1 MGEKRHI
8 GLDLRREREARAR
21 YDASIREAGHNMR
34 FSQACF
40 QWACMGVRS
49 RITSAVIYRTKTL
62 PLLVVYQNMQ

>member
-8 GLDLRREREARAR
+8 GLDLRRERQARAR

-49 RITSAVIYRTKTL
+49 RITSAVIVTQRLCPY
-62 PLLVVYQNMQ
+62 